1 MRVLQYIPELQKH
14 GYDIEVLPLFDDQYL
29 NDKYQNLQ
37 VSILKIAKCYL
48 LRIYNLRK
56 IQKRKVIM
64 IEKELFPYLPAIVE
78 RFLSLFGFNYIVDYD
93 DAIFHN
99 YDDSKNIFFR
109 VFFKNKIDVVMQNAS
124 LVICGNSYLRVRAI
138 KAGAKNTVLIPTVVD
153 ISRYPKKDVFFD
165 SNNITIGWIGSPS
178 TQKYIENLSAPIT
191 KFFKKNNGAL
201 LVIGAHESIKSF
213 FPDIKI
219 IVKPWS
225 EELEVQYIMKMD
237 IGIMPL
243 IDSNWEQGKCGYKL
257 IQYMACGIPVIASPV
272 GVNKKIVTDS
282 CSGILANR
290 LGEWDMSFE
299 DIISSRERFKNF
311 SDSGRQAVTN
321 YYELKVQT
329 KALVKAFQSSI

>member
-1 MRVLQYIPELQKH
+1 MRVLQYIPELQKL
-14 GYDIEVLPLFDDQYL
+14 GYHIEVLPLFDDQYL
-29 NDKYQNLQ
+29 NDKYQNLR

-48 LRIYNLRK
+48 KRIHNLRK
-56 IQKRKVIM
+56 IQKRKIIM
-64 IEKELFPYLPAIVE
+64 IEKELFPYLPATIE
-78 RFLSLFGFNYIVDYD
+78 RFLKFFGFNYIVDYD

-109 VFFKNKIDVVMQNAS
+109 LFFKNKIDVVMKNAS

-138 KAGAKNTVLIPTVVD
+138 RAGANNTVLIPTVVD
-153 ISRYPKKDVFFD
+153 ISRYPKKDNFFD
-165 SNNITIGWIGSPS
+165 SNNIIIGWIGSPS
-178 TQKYIENLSAPIT
+178 TQKYIENLSSPIT
-191 KFFKKNNGAL
+191 KFLKKNDGSL
-201 LVIGAHESIKSF
+201 LVVGAHESIKSF
-213 FPDIKI
+213 FPDINI

-225 EELEVQYIMKMD
+225 EDQEVQYIMQMD

-272 GVNKKIVTDS
+272 GVNKKIVSES

-290 LGEWDMSFE
+290 VSEWDKGFDE
-299 DIISSRERFKNF
+299 IISSSKKFKNF
-311 SDSGRQAVTN
+311 SDSGRQAVNN

-329 KALVKAFQSSI
+329 KALVKVFQGSM

>member
-29 NDKYQNLQ
+29 NDKYKNLR
-37 VSILKIAKCYL
+37 VPIFKIVKCYL
-48 LRIYNLRK
+48 QRIYNLRK
-56 IQKRKVIM
+56 IKKRKVIM
-64 IEKELFPYLPAIVE
+64 IEKELFPYLPATVE
-78 RFLSLFGFNYIVDYD
+78 RFLKLFGLDYIVDYD

-99 YDDSKNIFFR
+99 YDDSKNLFFR
-109 VFFKNKIDVVMQNAS
+109 IFFKNKIDVVMKNAS

-138 KAGAKNTVLIPTVVD
+138 KAGANNTVLIPTVVD
-153 ISRYPKKDVFFD
+153 ISRYPKKDNFFN

-178 TQKYIENLSAPIT
+178 TQKYIENISVPIT
-191 KFFKKNNGAL
+191 RFLKKNNGSL
-201 LVIGAHESIKSF
+201 LVIGAHESIKLF
-213 FPDIKI
+213 FPEINI

-225 EELEVQYIMKMD
+225 EELEVQYIMQMD

-282 CSGILANR
+282 FSGILANR
-290 LGEWDMSFE
+290 LGEWDSCFE
-299 DIISSRERFKNF
+299 DIISSTERFKNF
-311 SDSGRQAVTN
+311 SESGRQAVNN

-329 KALVKAFQSSI
+329 KALVKAFQSLI